1 MRIFVKVRAGS
12 KKNEVIPPEKKLWS
26 EGGRAGEFYVV
37 SVKEP
42 PLQGRANVAV
52 SRLLAE
58 YFEVPNTLVSLVSG
72 ASSKIKVFEVGGK

>member
-12 KKNEVIPPEKKLWS
+12 KKNEVIPPEKNLWS

-42 PLQGRANVAV
+42 PVEGRANMAV
-52 SRLLAE
+52 CRLLAE
-58 YFEVPNTLVSLVSG
+58 YFDVPNTLVCLVSG
-72 ASSKIKVFEVGGK
+72 ASSKIKVFEIMGK